1 MSRFGRG
8 LRHHTVKCLS
18 FWRVGYFRFMG
29 TTIGK
34 NCFLSWGAHLD
45 IRRGKITIGDNVN
58 IAHGSY
64 ILSHTGYRPTRE
76 RDETVIEDNVKIFV
90 NSVVLP
96 GVRVGKNSVIGAG
109 SVVMKD
115 VPPNVVVQGNPARIT
130 QQMDPND
137 QTKTSI

>member
-1 MSRFGRG
+1 MSRFGREF
-8 LRHHTVKCLS
+8 RHKTVKFLS

-58 IAHGSY
+58 IAHGTY
-64 ILSHTGYRPTRE
+64 ILSHIGYRSTKE
-76 RDETVIEDNVKIFV
+76 QIETVIEDNVRIFV
-90 NSVVLP
+90 NAVVLP
-96 GVRVGKNSVIGAG
+96 GVRVGKNSVVGAG

-115 VPPNVVVQGNPARIT
+115 VPPDVIVMGNPARII
-130 QQMDPND
+130 QQADPND
-137 QTKTSI
+137 QKKSSI